1 MITVQDLC
9 NIVGNKIGN
18 EVQKNLIRNN
28 FPPHIAD
35 QMCAAIDGKERVEL
49 FHRFLAEYNEWI
61 TQQQLQQEAVQ
72 EFLRRY
78 YCKKTQ

>member
-18 EVQKNLIRNN
+18 EAQKNLIRNN

-49 FHRFLAEYNEWI
+49 FHRFLKEYNEWM
-61 TQQQLQQEAVQ
+61 TQQLRQQAAVQ
-72 EFLRRY
+72 EILRRY

>member
-18 EVQKNLIRNN
+18 EAQKNLIRNN